1 MSWNNKLSRLT
12 LITFLLI
19 LMTGCSCGSDTY
31 NNCKKDKIYT
41 SKNVEDTQKAQ
52 NTLDDST
59 LRYNDKEFSE
69 FIFGAVRNND
79 SLSIVREMQGGHWPG
94 IIIYTAVFNGGEN
107 LRFVNNAIANYASN
121 TWADEVSTDVERVG
135 ATYYVTYTI
144 YVNRGSV
151 FFNDFAKQMDTYL
164 LDHGV
169 SIINKNKKTSTPKCD
184 LEQKKWY

>member
-94 IIIYTAVFNGGEN
+94 VIIYTAVFNGGEN

-121 TWADEVSTDVERVG
+121 TWAKEVSTDVERMG
-135 ATYYVTYTI
+135 STYYVTYTM

-151 FFNDFAKQMDTYL
+151 FFNDFARQMDAYL
-164 LDHGV
+164 IDHGV
-169 SIINKNKKTSTPKCD
+169 DIIIKNKNTSNSD
-184 LEQKKWY
+184 HALEQEK